1 MWTNNQLGLA
11 TWSDCDSS
19 WLVDARGDKNGIGLL
34 APDSDRRVVSFSP
47 VDQDWLPE
55 LGEQF
60 VRGDQWHLDYPQGDG
75 RYAMQLVLRPIE
87 TTVDLLVLEVMI
99 SIRTNLLD
107 SHPKVDIEVD
117 CQTID
122 SIVPTDQSGADQSG
136 SNPFADDQVSGAGSA
151 PISVAASTGHCCSVL
166 LGPHDRPFTTNHSTD
181 TTLRLR
187 LFGEFLEKGVIRRAR
202 PWLVIDRSGRRT
214 VENQL
219 EQLWQSLCSSPV
231 PLT

>member
-1 MWTNNQLGLA
+1 MWTINQLGMA
-11 TWSDCDSS
+11 TWSDCDSR
-19 WLVDARGDKNGIGLL
+19 WVMDARGGKDGIGLL
-34 APDSDRRVVSFSP
+34 AHDSDRHAISLSP

-55 LGEQF
+55 AAEQF

-75 RYAMQLVLRPIE
+75 HYAMQVVLRPIE

-122 SIVPTDQSGADQSG
+122 SIVPTDQSRADRFG
-136 SNPFADDQVSGAGSA
+136 DDQVSRAGSA

-187 LFGEFLEKGVIRRAR
+187 LFGEFLEKGVIRRGR
-202 PWLVIDRSGRRT
+202 PWLVIDRSGQRT
-214 VENQL
+214 AENRL